1 MGDEKN
7 HVIVPPV
14 IKTETA
20 SSDEV
25 SYHTDIDRKSP
36 QLFKRSSY
44 YNECEPNERS
54 LSLATEKFDI
64 KKKQSNF
71 SSGEYKTNKL
81 NKKLYPFLFPDFEYV
96 YKIFQSDE
104 SFKEKTNEVTV
115 QGFELYLVETWAL
128 EREKTCLLPAY
139 TGNPNNLVNCC
150 QMFLPMEPSLW
161 PSSYLRS
168 YYQIMSKIGFLKYVM
183 GKGYIFVADIHDL
196 NLNHYQIT
204 NLILIPNGT
213 TIRDVW
219 NNFAL
224 NINLREL
231 QCSGRSNSMFQM
243 PSPST
248 IEKFYQLFK
257 IPKKSLGS
265 QVYDYYVDNDYDNN
279 IPSSSNYSNRK
290 INKYFIKMST
300 DVELLVYMIQT
311 SLWFFDLYDE
321 NDIDGLLCKNTQR
334 ALLRWQKSFGAVYFP
349 HLNQTLKTSITYNRI
364 NSNLITALLS
374 LVMVIFF
381 KLRKLNYFDNL
392 NFECKKKDPFINP
405 WLLFYGINA
414 FEERLKE
421 KKIKND
427 DNAAK
432 SNWNS
437 NSPEQSKFLNFYII
451 DKLFELTDDADTADL
466 NQVKKVI
473 KTTFKDFS
481 VSKKGVKKVINKMGS
496 RKSVDDLAFTSE
508 LTNSIEDFV
517 DKINT
522 HKDYFR
528 NSETLLASTSINSR
542 GSKDCYFE
550 PEAFLETINLHEME
564 IENAFDKDDLY
575 YSRGKEHSRQA
586 VKVDFYRKIRFKLPK
601 NISSILGYLWVE
613 VSFPLNDYFKKSKN
627 KEYDYG
633 FYNRFVWFDYDA
645 CFDSQ
650 YKEIFVTEANRLVD
664 DIELLKHSGK
674 KKGLDRRDKIDDN
687 LYLRQKMKKTLNETS
702 KLKTAEIVERFRI
715 HQFYSS
721 FNDKSENKLD
731 EISKELYD
739 YYNYKYVEHNE
750 ISHNVLMSPKDKIY
764 SKEKDEVNNTDLSL
778 RQKSTSYMIDDTE
791 DNDMSDNEISMFDL
805 PVDGKLVDNRSRDH
819 MKIYEKVQEEI
830 IKTNLDVFL
839 KKEIYNPEFEHELLR
854 RATISNGEF
863 MRIKSIDRPF
873 LIRSQSFSLLE
884 DSVADF
890 GRNYTS
896 ASIGK
901 HIKTSIE
908 EFNEAEAR
916 ISLRKKH
923 DILEKIKMM
932 NQELVAG
939 CNRDFELL
947 KTELFQR
954 LQTNSTQVEKQKKQ
968 LDSSVSKYTYDS
980 RLLKRKIEN
989 CIESQEIYEAKLG
1002 KLKEGLLQ
1010 DAKSKGLQYL
1020 VQLCQDKIITLEDIK
1035 GVYNDNNNY
1044 LINKELAKVL
1054 LRLNDSTEPG
1064 EIVEALRRSRLHIY
1078 CNGTNQSVIIS
1089 NILRFFL
1096 NIYHFIVLKF
1106 SLLMKKDKSLE

>member
-1 MGDEKN
+1 MVNEKT

-14 IKTETA
+14 IKTESA

-25 SYHTDIDRKSP
+25 SYHTDIDGKSP

-44 YNECEPNERS
+44 YNDSESNERS
-54 LSLATEKFDI
+54 LNLVTEKSNVR
-64 KKKQSNF
+64 KKRSNF
-71 SSGEYKTNKL
+71 TSGEYKTNKL

-104 SFKEKTNEVTV
+104 SLKEKTTEITV

-128 EREKTCLLPAY
+128 EREKTCLLPAF
-139 TGNPNNLVNCC
+139 TGNPNNLINCC
-150 QMFLPMEPSLW
+150 QMFLPMEPSSW

-168 YYQIMSKIGFLKYVM
+168 YYKIMSKIGFLKYVM

-219 NNFAL
+219 NNFVL

-231 QCSGRSNSMFQM
+231 QCSGRSNSLFQM

-265 QVYDYYVDNDYDNN
+265 QVYDFYVENDYDNN

-290 INKYFIKMST
+290 INKYFIKLST

-321 NDIDGLLCKNTQR
+321 NDIDGFLCKNTQR
-334 ALLRWQKSFGAVYFP
+334 ALLKWQKSFGAVYFP

-381 KLRKLNYFDNL
+381 KLRRLNYFDNL

-405 WLLFYGINA
+405 WLLFYGIQT

-421 KKIKND
+421 KKMKIDGNPAKADYND
-427 DNAAK
+427 DSTEK
-432 SNWNS
+432 TR
-437 NSPEQSKFLNFYII
+437 FLNFYII
-451 DKLFELTDDADTADL
+451 DRLFELTDEADTADL
-466 NQVKKVI
+466 NQFKKII

-496 RKSVDDLAFTSE
+496 RKSVDDLASTTE

-517 DKINT
+517 DKVSL
-522 HKDYFR
+522 HRDYFR

-542 GSKDCYFE
+542 GSKNMQFD
-550 PEAFLETINLHEME
+550 PEAFMETVNMNEME
-564 IENAFDKDDLY
+564 IENAFDRDDLFY
-575 YSRGKEHSRQA
+575 PRVKEYNREA
-586 VKVDFYRKIRFKLPK
+586 LKVDFYKKIRFKFPK
-601 NISSILGYLWVE
+601 NISSIIGYLWVE
-613 VSFPLNDYFKKSKN
+613 VSFPLNDYFEKSKN

-633 FYNRFVWFDYDA
+633 FYNRFVWFDYNSF
-645 CFDSQ
+645 FDSQ
-650 YKEIFVTEANRLVD
+650 YREIYVTEANRLIE
-664 DIELLKHSGK
+664 DIEMLKDGGNK
-674 KKGLDRRDKIDDN
+674 KALGRKDKIDDN

-721 FNDKSENKLD
+721 FNDNNENKLD

-750 ISHNVLMSPKDKIY
+750 ITHNGTMPTKDNISNKQ
-764 SKEKDEVNNTDLSL
+764 KDGGNITELSL
-778 RQKSTSYMIDDTE
+778 RQSSMHLIDGTE
-791 DNDMSDNEISMFDL
+791 DDGMLDNQSSMFDL
-805 PVDGKLVDNRSRDH
+805 PVDGKLIDNKSRDH

-839 KKEIYNPEFEHELLR
+839 KKEICNPKFEHELLR
-854 RATISNGEF
+854 RSTISNGEY
-863 MRIKSIDRPF
+863 RRVNSIERP
-873 LIRSQSFSLLE
+873 LLKKSQSFSLID
-884 DSVADF
+884 DSVLDF
-890 GRNYTS
+890 ERNLTS
-896 ASIGK
+896 TSIGK
-901 HIKTSIE
+901 HIKTSIK
-908 EFNEAEAR
+908 EFNEAEER
-916 ISLRKKH
+916 ITFRKKQ
-923 DILEKIKMM
+923 DVLEKTKNM
-932 NQELVAG
+932 NQELVVG
-939 CNRDFELL
+939 CNKDFELI
-947 KTELFQR
+947 KTDLFQR
-954 LQTNSTQVEKQKKQ
+954 LQTNSTQIEKQKKQ
-968 LDSSVSKYTYDS
+968 LDSTVSKYTYDS
-980 RLLKRKIEN
+980 RLLERKIEN
-989 CIESQEIYEAKLG
+989 CIETQEIYEAKLD
-1002 KLKEGLLQ
+1002 KLKESLLQ
-1010 DAKSKGLQYL
+1010 SAKSKGLQYL
-1020 VQLCQDKIITLEDIK
+1020 VQLCQDKIITIEDIK

-1044 LINKELAKVL
+1044 LINKELVNVL
-1054 LRLNDSTEPG
+1054 LRLKGSTEPS

-1078 CNGTNQSVIIS
+1078 CNGNNQSVII
-1089 NILRFFL
+1089 NYILRLFL
-1096 NIYHFIVLKF
+1096 NIYHFIAFRFRLQ
-1106 SLLMKKDKSLE
+1106 KKTDKS